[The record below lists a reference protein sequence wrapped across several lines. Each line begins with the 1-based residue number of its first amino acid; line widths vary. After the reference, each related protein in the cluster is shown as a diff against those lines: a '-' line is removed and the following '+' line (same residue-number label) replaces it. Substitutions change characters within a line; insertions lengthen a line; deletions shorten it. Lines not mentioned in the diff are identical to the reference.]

1 MSDALFVSERK
12 FRVQSQ
18 DLQRLVDTANA
29 PIFCVDTQLR
39 VTDWNRAAARV
50 TGLEPNA
57 VLGESVLGLA
67 LAASS
72 GSGPGGDEELEG
84 AGGPVELAFLRPERR
99 ASCTRSPVQGPGG
112 PGVGL
117 GPPARAAEASVLLGA
132 VARRDA
138 AGAVNVVGAVAVGQD
153 LTEKR
158 ARIEMEAVASFVPF
172 EFDGAPCPSFVLGD
186 PVRVKQIV
194 MNFAYNGIK
203 FTSRGHVLVSVV
215 PLERLASGITLRI
228 EVRRYS
234 IAFNTRRS

>member
-57 VLGESVLGLA
+57 VLARAFWGWSPNETGTA
-67 LAASS
+67 RNASWS
-72 GSGPGGDEELEG
+72 
-84 AGGPVELAFLRPERR
+84 
-99 ASCTRSPVQGPGG
+99 RSNC
-112 PGVGL
+112 VGL
-117 GPPARAAEASVLLGA
+117 GPPRAAEASVLLGA
-132 VARRDA
+132 VAADA

-158 ARIEMEAVASFVPF
+158 ARIEMEATKNRFLAYTVHELRTPLN
-172 EFDGAPCPSFVLGD
+172 GVLGMGELLSD
-186 PVRVKQIV
+186 TDLTEHQLEIVHMMRVSADQMLVIV
-194 MNFAYNGIK
+194 N
-203 FTSRGHVLVSVV
+203 
-215 PLERLASGITLRI
+215 E
-228 EVRRYS
+228 
-234 IAFNTRRS
+234 